1 MSARSEMLIF
11 PMLGAFFAEAAKRE
25 QAAIVLLDLSISHAR
40 RRTGIS
46 SFRGNVLRSLG
57 FMQQASDGQSVI
69 HTFAPPQR
77 RRRVRIDVNARGLMQ
92 G

>member
-1 MSARSEMLIF
+1 M
-11 PMLGAFFAEAAKRE
+11 
-25 QAAIVLLDLSISHAR
+25 
-40 RRTGIS
+40 RTGVP

-57 FMQQASDGQSVI
+57 FMQQTSDGQSVI

-92 G
+92 MIGVLGVWVAVAVTVGNGESYN